1 MQKGGRKLHDVLFH
15 IGPVPVFSLTV
26 TSWAIVAIL
35 GLFFYFGTRNL
46 QRVPSGIQNVAEAI
60 VEGLLDFFGGVLGE
74 KRARMYMPLLSTF
87 FLFILLSNY
96 SGLLPGSGMIDGF
109 KAPTSDWNVTG
120 ALAIIVFFA
129 THYYGVKA
137 KGLSYFKH
145 FLQPFAAFLPLN
157 LLEEVARPLSL
168 TLRLF
173 GNVFAEETI
182 IFFLLAMAPF
192 LVPVPIM
199 ALSFLLGAIQALVFT
214 ILATSYIGASTEE
227 HEEH

>member
-26 TSWAIVAIL
+26 TSWAIIIIL
-35 GLFFYFGTRNL
+35 GLFFFLGTRNL
-46 QRVPSGIQNVAEAI
+46 QRVPSGLQNVVEAV
-60 VEGLLDFFGGVLGE
+60 VEGLLDFFAGVLGE
-74 KRARMYMPLLSTF
+74 KRARMYLPLLGTF
-87 FLFILLSNY
+87 FLFILLCNY
-96 SGLLPGSGMIDGF
+96 SGLIPGSGEIDGF

-120 ALAIIVFFA
+120 ALAIVVFFA
-129 THYYGVKA
+129 THYYGIKA

-145 FLQPFAAFLPLN
+145 FLTPFAAFLPLN

-182 IFFLLAMAPF
+182 IFFLLSMAPF
-192 LVPVPIM
+192 LVPVPM
-199 ALSFLLGAIQALVFT
+199 LALSLMLGAIQALVFT